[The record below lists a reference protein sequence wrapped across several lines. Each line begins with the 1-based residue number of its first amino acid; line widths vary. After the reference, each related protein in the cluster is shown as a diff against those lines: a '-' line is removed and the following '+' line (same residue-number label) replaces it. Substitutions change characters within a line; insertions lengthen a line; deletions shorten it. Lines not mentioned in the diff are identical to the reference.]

1 MDKNIFKILNLK
13 SPFLQKAIYESCKI
27 KKLVVEK
34 DEKEKNFRKIL
45 NFGHTFAHAY
55 EASLNYSKKLNHGEA
70 VLLGISTAID
80 FSHKKNFLKDKDY
93 KKINHHI
100 HNSKLPFDLKN
111 FLQKKHLNRIL
122 NFMEKDKKNKSKKIN
137 LILLKNVGHVIL
149 NKEYDRNI
157 IKSFLKRKF
166 N

>member
-1 MDKNIFKILNLK
+1 MKLK
-13 SPFLQKAIYESCKI
+13 SPFLQKQYKSCLI
-27 KKLVVEK
+27 KKEIVEK
-34 DEKEKNFRKIL
+34 DEKEKNIRKVL
-45 NFGHTFAHAY
+45 NLGHTFAHAY
-55 EASLNYSKKLNHGEA
+55 EATIGYNKGLNHGEA

-137 LILLKNVGHVIL
+137 LILLKNIGHVIL

-157 IKSFLKRKF
+157 IKSFLKKKF